1 MPSSGNAATK
11 RMADPAKP
19 ISVAVWR
26 YDRTQA
32 LFDGRVAV
40 KGYAARFVDAPL
52 EDIFSR
58 AFERQ
63 EFDASELSF
72 SNYLRL
78 TVAGSCPYVGIPIFP
93 SRSFRHGAF
102 YVRSDGSVRSAD
114 DLIGRRVGDREFS
127 MTAALAARGALRDGF
142 GIDTNRIEWIVGDVD
157 EVERSAIPLPNLF
170 RDLKIQALPVGRLL
184 SDMLLEGEIDA
195 ILAYKPIRPFKKGDR
210 RVRRL
215 FEDHVAIEKDY
226 FARTR
231 VFPIMHLMAVRR
243 DHAESGPGLALAV
256 YDAFV
261 EAQRLAMED
270 LHLEQAL
277 KIALPWLS
285 AEVQRTA
292 QIMGED
298 FWPNGLSANR
308 AVLARMIAWSFADG
322 LIPRAPEPEEL
333 FLPALHAT

>member
-1 MPSSGNAATK
+1 M
-11 RMADPAKP
+11 
-19 ISVAVWR
+19 SVELSLSVCD
-26 YDRTQA
+26 YDRTAA
-32 LFDGRVAV
+32 LFDGRAPIEGCDVTAVANSPEES
-40 KGYAARFVDAPL
+40 FH
-52 EDIFSR
+52 R
-58 AFERQ
+58 AFKFQ
-63 EFDASELSF
+63 EFDITELSL
-72 SNYLRL
+72 SNTMNLVVKG
-78 TVAGSCPYVGIPIFP
+78 TCPYVGIPIFP

-114 DLIGRRVGDREFS
+114 DLIGRRVGVREFS

-184 SDMLLEGEIDA
+184 SDMLLDGEIDA

-243 DHAESGPGLALAV
+243 DHAEGGPGLALAV